1 MAKYDS
7 ETVRNR
13 AVLRLSGAENWPDIP
28 VEDFVRAMETMRSE
42 VDRLDYV
49 AMQSVAL
56 AIVACSDGEW
66 PPMSP
71 SEFSRVALPGMKED
85 FHKFSDAVQE
95 EEQ

>member
-1 MAKYDS
+1 MPKYDS

-13 AVLRLSGAENWPDIP
+13 AIRRLSGVENWPDISAA
-28 VEDFVRAMETMRSE
+28 DFPRAMKAMRFE
-42 VDRLDYV
+42 MERLDYV

-56 AIVACSDGEW
+56 SVVACYDGEW

-71 SEFSRVALPGMKED
+71 SEFSKVVLPGLKGD
-85 FHKFSDAVQE
+85 FHKFSDAVQM